1 MTKIKITETQ
11 TNQETIADVVGTM
24 DNIIVDDLAVENN
37 IDIQINEKL
46 TIHVFHSP
54 DGYVVDLYKALP
66 PEEDTEDHD
75 YDADFLDSVII
86 GNDQLEPE
94 DL

>member
-1 MTKIKITETQ
+1 
-11 TNQETIADVVGTM
+11 M

-54 DGYVVDLYKALP
+54 DGYIVDLYKALP

-86 GNDQLEPE
+86 SNDQLEPE

>member
-1 MTKIKITETQ
+1 MTKIEVKQ
-11 TNQETIADVVGTM
+11 
-24 DNIIVDDLAVENN
+24 DDLIKVDELAIENN
-37 IDIQINEKL
+37 VDIVVNGKL
-46 TIHVFHSP
+46 EIHLIHSP
-54 DGYVVDLYKALP
+54 DGYIVDLYKALP

-75 YDADFLDSVII
+75 YDADFLDSVTI

>member
-1 MTKIKITETQ
+1 MTRIKITNTQ
-11 TNQETIADVVGTM
+11 TDLEPIADVVGTM
-24 DNIIVDDLAVENN
+24 DNIIVDDLAVDNN
-37 IDIQINEKL
+37 VDIQVNRKL
-46 TIHVFHSP
+46 TVHIFHSP
-54 DGYVVDLYKALP
+54 DGYIVDLYKYVS
-66 PEEDTEDHD
+66 PEDEDEDHD